1 MKFTYRLVND
11 AGGWIAECVEA
22 DAMGEGKT
30 EQDAV
35 ASLRSAL
42 EERMFRPDAVAP
54 PASQPHPAIDLSPAS
69 SAPSSE
75 RRSLDLGGP
84 GDPAPRP

>member
-1 MKFTYRLVND
+1 MKFTYRLVRD
-11 AGGWIAECVEA
+11 ASGWIAECVEA

-30 EQDAV
+30 ERDAIT
-35 ASLRSAL
+35 SLKSAL

-54 PASQPHPAIDLSPAS
+54 PASQPHPAIDLAPATAS
-69 SAPSSE
+69 EPE

-84 GDPAPRP
+84 GDPG